1 MKLLARALR
10 WLVCDFGRVT
20 GHEVSYTM
28 PAASASLRRAENTRT
43 AERGLAA
50 DTAGN
55 RSTQDSGYTLF
66 AGGSV
71 PRLAQLR
78 VLALAAVL
86 AIVFAGSRCGGPRDY
101 LPAEL
106 RARVEALKADVRRE
120 PTTAETIAARN
131 EVFWEWLNAYSLT
144 GGPVPPNGPS
154 VASWIFQTAFENE
167 RARGSLQDFEKL
179 LEAEKAT
186 HRSALFPD
194 DSLAR
199 QLDDLIYELAFK
211 DEQPDGLGTLSLDA
225 AGPFPIDSWQTI
237 EQTYAVGSAPCG
249 RERR

>member
-1 MKLLARALR
+1 M
-10 WLVCDFGRVT
+10 
-20 GHEVSYTM
+20 
-28 PAASASLRRAENTRT
+28 
-43 AERGLAA
+43 
-50 DTAGN
+50 
-55 RSTQDSGYTLF
+55 
-66 AGGSV
+66 

-78 VLALAAVL
+78 FLALAAVL

-225 AGPFPIDSWQTI
+225 AGPVPHRLVADDRTDLRRWQR
-237 EQTYAVGSAPCG
+237 APAGGSDADRRQAACLG
-249 RERR
+249 RRRLANPGSGRR